1 MSNALYER
9 DFYAWANEQAAL
21 LRAGKLDRAD
31 IDNIAEAIESM
42 GRSEQRTLVSRM
54 SVLLLH
60 LLKWRY
66 QPAFRGT
73 GWRLTILEQRYRLA
87 DRLRDNPSL
96 KSQLDSAIADACP
109 YTCVQ
114 LANDTFLPE

>member
-73 GWRLTILEQRYRLA
+73 SWRLTIMEQRYRLA

-96 KSQLDSAIADACP
+96 KSQLDSAVKVTKIA
-109 YTCVQ
+109 T
-114 LANDTFLPE
+114 